1 MQTPPTTAADR
12 AWNTL
17 RAAMFRAWHEYEA
30 RTLSARQRYSETM
43 ARLHAKS
50 TPAAPAPPKE
60 S

>member
-1 MQTPPTTAADR
+1 
-12 AWNTL
+12 
-17 RAAMFRAWHEYEA
+17 MFRAWHEYEA